1 MKNETSKIPNS
12 SSIITWFYYRSL
24 AKAATFYEKILGFA
38 LVQDQ
43 GWAKIYRVKDG
54 AFIGIVDEQKGF
66 CHAQDESAVLL
77 TLVVGDVNEWYQYL
91 KGQGVNI
98 VTQIEEKKDIQI
110 RCFFLKDPGGYAL
123 EIQQFL
129 DPGTALVF
137 KTK

>member
-12 SSIITWFYYRSL
+12 SSMITWFYYRNPG
-24 AKAATFYEKILGFA
+24 KAATFYEKILGFT

-43 GWAKIYRVKDG
+43 GWAKIYQVKDG
-54 AFIGIVDEQKGF
+54 AFVGIVDEQKGF
-66 CHAQDESAVLL
+66 CHAQDKSAVLL
-77 TLVVGDVNEWYQYL
+77 TLVVGDANEWYQYL
-91 KGQGVNI
+91 KGQGANI
-98 VTQIEEKKDIQI
+98 LTQIEEKKDIQI

-137 KTK
+137 NTK